1 MPLAKITSWP
11 DSSALTAASRL
22 MPEAIGSILIALCT
36 TAGIPAAVKKSR
48 RQEGVHHGREHAHI
62 VGVDPVH
69 AAGAAHHAAPDV
81 AGADHERDFDA
92 LVHDFLDLPDHLA
105 DGFGIVAV
113 ILRALERF
121 AADLEQHP
129 VEAEF
134 LIHAVTLSAKLNC
147 TRFEYTMKSPISP
160 RKTAI
165 EACFYRKNVY
175 ITP

>member
-1 MPLAKITSWP
+1 MR
-11 DSSALTAASRL
+11 ALLQRL
-22 MPEAIGSILIALCT
+22 DRRVAVDAGGDRLHLDRALHDGGNSGGGEKV
-36 TAGIPAAVKKSR
+36 AQA
-48 RQEGVHHGREHAHI
+48 EGVHHGREHAHI

-69 AAGAAHHAAPDV
+69 AAGTAHHAAPDV

-113 ILRALERF
+113 ILRALERL

-165 EACFYRKNVY
+165 AACFYRKNVY